1 MVVAALK
8 KETVLAG
15 AFSVIVILQTFR
27 FVSLESDDVTLCVVS
42 GAVDIAAGVEAARP
56 EAAQGEGSLPMGL
69 VTPHLHFIVI

>member
-15 AFSVIVILQTFR
+15 AFSVIVVILQTFR

-42 GAVDIAAGVEAARP
+42 GALDIAAGVEAARP
-56 EAAQGEGSLPMGL
+56 EAAQGEGSLPLGL
-69 VTPHLHFIVI
+69 VTPHCVL